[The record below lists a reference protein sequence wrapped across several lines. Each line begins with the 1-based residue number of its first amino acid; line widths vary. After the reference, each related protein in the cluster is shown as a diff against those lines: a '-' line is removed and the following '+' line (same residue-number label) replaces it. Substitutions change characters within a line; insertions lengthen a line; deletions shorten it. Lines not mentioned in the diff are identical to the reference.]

1 MVFERSDI
9 MYSEYQ
15 RKKALQLYDEC
26 KSVVKTIQK
35 LGYPSRQRMY
45 NWIADRN
52 DSPKPKFLRKRFNN
66 TPDHPYHPPLAL
78 KLETIHRWGGADV
91 FLDLK
96 RPTPFG
102 EQIH

>member
-1 MVFERSDI
+1 